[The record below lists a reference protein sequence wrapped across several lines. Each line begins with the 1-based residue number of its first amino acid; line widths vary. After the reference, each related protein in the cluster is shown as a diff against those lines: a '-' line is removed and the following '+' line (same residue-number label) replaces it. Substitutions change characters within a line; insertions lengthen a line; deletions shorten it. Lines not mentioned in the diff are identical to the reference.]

1 MGTLCGDAVSYGI
14 SGSFMGAGKG
24 EKGMGRNKKK
34 VRLIPVIPAI
44 LLLLT
49 GCSARELEDREF
61 VEAMEIEW
69 NGETLMGGFGS
80 FLVEGNSVEEL
91 QKQYQNRIPEYLD
104 LGHVKVLILGSRL
117 LSDREVQKEV
127 LTELEKKPVLARNIL
142 VLSHEYQN
150 EESFLEEMKEKGIV
164 PGEYLSD
171 LYKNNPDKR
180 QNSTATLG
188 DLLSMPE

>member
-1 MGTLCGDAVSYGI
+1 
-14 SGSFMGAGKG
+14 MGAGKG

-117 LSDREVQKEV
+117 LSDREVLKEV

-150 EESFLEEMKEKGIV
+150 NESFLEEMKEKGIV

-188 DLLSMPE
+188 ELLSMPE

>member
-1 MGTLCGDAVSYGI
+1 
-14 SGSFMGAGKG
+14 
-24 EKGMGRNKKK
+24 MGRNKKK

-104 LGHVKVLILGSRL
+104 LGHVKVLILGNKL
-117 LSDREVQKEV
+117 LSDEEKLKEV
-127 LTELEKKPVLARNIL
+127 LTDLEKKPVLARNIL
-142 VLSHEYQN
+142 VLSHEYQR
-150 EESFLEEMKEKGIV
+150 EESFLKELEEKGIV

-171 LYKNNPDKR
+171 LYKNNPCQK
-180 QNSTATLG
+180 QNSTATMGELM
-188 DLLSMPE
+188 SMME